1 MQRSEPSLSLRT
13 PVQDNPELRSFTIF
27 SQYPQLDTGSDA
39 RKSSVRMKNQVTI
52 FNLFCILNRLKV
64 DLCSK
69 FFSNRFAE
77 FNPVSITSQSPILI
91 GGRLSID
98 FANELGLSTDFAW
111 EDLLRFLLV
120 TRIISSERSAQL
132 LALPQNDPQNASAV
146 LGKAQRLHTALHRIF
161 GALLR
166 KEVIHRDWIESINEV
181 LRITEGHDELLQL
194 DGAWTLE
201 FVAREGGLDWLLA
214 AIARSAAEIIAEGP
228 SARLRVCSNPSC
240 GLFFYDTSRTRR
252 RRWCSMSR
260 CGNRHK
266 VAIFSRRHS
275 VARRAR

>member
-1 MQRSEPSLSLRT
+1 VTVLNC
-13 PVQDNPELRSFTIF
+13 PVIF
-27 SQYPQLDTGSDA
+27 
-39 RKSSVRMKNQVTI
+39 
-52 FNLFCILNRLKV
+52 NRLKV
-64 DLCSK
+64 KLHGS
-69 FFSNRFAE
+69 FFANRFAGVYTV
-77 FNPVSITSQSPILI
+77 PDSSRSPNLI

-98 FANELGLSTDFAW
+98 FANELGPSADFSW

-132 LALPQNDPQNASAV
+132 LALPQNDPQSAGAL
-146 LGKAQRLHTALHRIF
+146 LGKAQRLYTSLHETF

-166 KEVIHRDWIESINEV
+166 KEAILRDWVESINEV
-181 LRITEGHDELLQL
+181 LRITEGHDELLQQN
-194 DGAWTLE
+194 GAWGLE
-201 FVAREGGLDWLLA
+201 FVAREGGLEWLLA
-214 AIARSAAEIIAEGP
+214 AIARSAAEIVAEGP

-275 VARRAR
+275 QARRPH